1 MLRIFAAL
9 VVCYFAGT
17 AAGRGFL
24 PYSVGLPANAFKN
37 DIDTIATTSAK
48 LASPE
53 NLKDAAT
60 SMTLDASRRFTGS
73 MGIRH

>member
-1 MLRIFAAL
+1 MLRIIAAL
-9 VVCYFAGT
+9 VVCYFAGSV
-17 AAGRGFL
+17 AGRGFL
-24 PYSVGLPANAFKN
+24 PYSVGLPATAFKN
-37 DIDTIATTSAK
+37 DIDTIATNGAK

-60 SMTLDASRRFTGS
+60 SLTLDASRRFTGS